1 MTKQYIEKEYDQII
15 KEWKCA
21 ASEEERWL
29 LRERMAKL
37 ERTAGSL
44 LGIRVFRNR
53 KNLNLIR
60 KGNWIRKKIQSLKRK
75 KQGGYDFFHEKS
87 LKKLHKNKAENA

>member
-1 MTKQYIEKEYDQII
+1 MTKEYIEKEYDQII

-21 ASEEERWL
+21 ASEEERWS

-44 LGIRVFRNR
+44 FGTKYMDEIHDKYVGQI
-53 KNLNLIR
+53 K
-60 KGNWIRKKIQSLKRK
+60 
-75 KQGGYDFFHEKS
+75 
-87 LKKLHKNKAENA
+87 